1 MDLFKL
7 VGTIAIDTAN
17 AEKSLNDVHKQVAD
31 TEKAVSEGCDKVKQ
45 SSEKAGNS
53 ATKAGKTAEEAGKK
67 AKKAG
72 EDAGKGGRES
82 EKSGNKWAE
91 FGKKIEKAGTKVTGI
106 GKKIEKAGDAVGKV
120 GKKFAPLSAAAAGTL
135 TAVTKGASDFQN
147 GMAKMSTLFD
157 TSQVSVQ
164 KLSKEFLNL
173 SNETGKSAV
182 ELTEAGYQALSASVP
197 VEKLGGFIRT
207 SANMAKV
214 GFTDTATSVD
224 LLSTAVNAY
233 GLEADQADSIANKL
247 VNTQNLGKT
256 SVNELASSM
265 GIVIPTAAGMN
276 VNLDQLC
283 TMYTLMTKQGIAT
296 AESTTYMNSMLNEL
310 GDSGT
315 DVGKVL
321 KEKTGKSFQ
330 DLMKDGKTT
339 GDALKILKD
348 YSKETGTAFN
358 ELWSSQEAGKAAMAL
373 LNDSA
378 GDFNETMGSMAN
390 VADLV
395 GQGLEKMN
403 TPSAKMAKALNR
415 IKNSGIELGSVL
427 LTTVAPYVEQFTKKV
442 EELTEKFNKMPDSQK
457 KMVLVML
464 AVVASIS
471 PVLAIM
477 GKLIK
482 VFADGPI
489 AVGNLMKG
497 FGKLQTA
504 IAGINA
510 PVVTIVAVIA
520 VLVAAFTHLWNTN
533 ENFRNNM
540 IAIWDQIRDKIS
552 SFVDNVK
559 ERFAGLN
566 ISFADIVSALK
577 AIWDGFCEIL
587 APVFEGAFAALA
599 DTITTVCDV
608 LIGILDTFIGLFTGN
623 WEQCW
628 TGIQEVFGGI
638 WEGIKAVLT
647 DVLESLKGV
656 LDTFLGWFGTD
667 LDTAWADI
675 TATVE
680 SVWNGITDFFT
691 SVWEGIKN
699 VFETVVNGISD
710 FLTSAWESITS
721 SIQNVWDGIVN
732 TVSAVWET
740 IKNVVQVGIMFVG
753 EIISAAIQIITIPWM
768 FIWENCKEYITA
780 AWEFIKNAVSTALES
795 ISNTISDIWNAIVG
809 FISPILETLKNVFV
823 TIWQA
828 IETEVANS
836 INRMVSII
844 TTVWSAVS
852 GTISAILSVIASIFS
867 TVWNGITSVV
877 SSVLSTIQ
885 SVVSSVLSA
894 MRGVVSSV
902 LNAILSTVKSIMN
915 SIKSTMTSV
924 WNGIKSVVS
933 SAINGIKSVIS
944 SGLHVA
950 GSVVSSVLS
959 GIKSKFSSVWNGI
972 KSVVSSAINHIK
984 SAMNFSWSLPK
995 LKLPHP
1001 KIEGKFSLDP
1011 PSVPHF
1017 SIDWYAKAMD
1027 AGMIMNRPTVFGYD
1041 AVSNKLMAG
1050 GEAGSETVVG
1060 TQSLMN
1066 MIQDAVNNSGNRD
1079 DGAIQALLEAI
1090 YNWMRNGG
1098 LYKLMI
1104 DVLTNGVELEFD
1116 NREIARLVKKYA

>member
-1 MDLFKL
+1 M
-7 VGTIAIDTAN
+7 VECIGITV
-17 AEKSLNDVHKQVAD
+17 KS
-31 TEKAVSEGCDKVKQ
+31 
-45 SSEKAGNS
+45 
-53 ATKAGKTAEEAGKK
+53 
-67 AKKAG
+67 
-72 EDAGKGGRES
+72 R
-82 EKSGNKWAE
+82 KSDE
-91 FGKKIEKAGTKVTGI
+91 
-106 GKKIEKAGDAVGKV
+106 
-120 GKKFAPLSAAAAGTL
+120 
-135 TAVTKGASDFQN
+135 
-147 GMAKMSTLFD
+147 
-157 TSQVSVQ
+157 
-164 KLSKEFLNL
+164 EFLNL

-265 GIVIPTAAGMN
+265 GKVIPTAAGMN

-566 ISFADIVSALK
+566 ISFTDIVSALK

-647 DVLESLKGV
+647 DVLEALKGV
-656 LDTFLGWFGTD
+656 IDTFLGWFGTD
-667 LDTAWADI
+667 LDTVWSEI
-675 TATVE
+675 TSTVE
-680 SVWNGITDFFT
+680 SVWNGIVDFFA
-691 SVWEGIKN
+691 SVWNEI
-699 VFETVVNGISD
+699 
-710 FLTSAWESITS
+710 TSAAS
-721 SIQNVWDGIVN
+721 S
-732 TVSAVWET
+732 AWET
-740 IKNVVQVGIMFVG
+740 IKNVITVAIMLIG
-753 EIISAAIQIITIPWM
+753 EIISAAVQIISLPWR
-768 FIWENCKEYITA
+768 FIWENCKEYIIA
-780 AWEFIKNAVSTALES
+780 AWETIKNVISSAL
-795 ISNTISDIWNAIVG
+795 NTISSVISAGWNAI
-809 FISPILETLKNVFV
+809 
-823 TIWQA
+823 
-828 IETEVANS
+828 
-836 INRMVSII
+836 
-844 TTVWSAVS
+844 SAVVSPVIDTIINIVSS
-852 GTISAILSVIASIFS
+852 GWNLIS
-867 TVWNGITSVV
+867 SVV
-877 SSVLSTIQ
+877 SNVARGIL
-885 SVVSSVLSA
+885 
-894 MRGVVSSV
+894 GVVSSV
-902 LNAILSTVKSIMN
+902 WN
-915 SIKSTMTSV
+915 SIS
-924 WNGIKSVVS
+924 GVVS
-933 SAINGIKSVIS
+933 SVMGTISSVMSSGWNAAKGVVTSAISGIRSVIS
-944 SGLHVA
+944 SGLHA
-950 GSVVSSVLS
+950 ASSVVSSVLS
-959 GIKSKFSSVWNGI
+959 GIKSKFSSIWEGC

-1098 LYKLMI
+1098 LYTLLI
-1104 DVLTNGVELEFD
+1104 DALTNGVEVEFD

>member
-72 EDAGKGGRES
+72 EDAGKGGQES

-265 GIVIPTAAGMN
+265 GKVIPTAAGMN

-510 PVVTIVAVIA
+510 PVVAIVAVIA
-520 VLVAAFTHLWNTN
+520 VLVSAFTHLWNTN

-647 DVLESLKGV
+647 DVLEALKGV
-656 LDTFLGWFGTD
+656 IDTFLGWFGTD
-667 LDTAWADI
+667 LDTVWSEI
-675 TATVE
+675 TSTVE
-680 SVWNGITDFFT
+680 SVWNGIVDFFA
-691 SVWEGIKN
+691 SVWNEI
-699 VFETVVNGISD
+699 
-710 FLTSAWESITS
+710 TSAAS
-721 SIQNVWDGIVN
+721 S
-732 TVSAVWET
+732 AWET
-740 IKNVVQVGIMFVG
+740 IKNVITVAIMLIG
-753 EIISAAIQIITIPWM
+753 EIISAAVQIISLPWR
-768 FIWENCKEYITA
+768 FIWENCKEYIIA
-780 AWEFIKNAVSTALES
+780 AWETIKNVISSAL
-795 ISNTISDIWNAIVG
+795 NTISSVISAGWNAI
-809 FISPILETLKNVFV
+809 
-823 TIWQA
+823 
-828 IETEVANS
+828 
-836 INRMVSII
+836 
-844 TTVWSAVS
+844 SAVVSPVIDTIINIVSS
-852 GTISAILSVIASIFS
+852 GWNLIS
-867 TVWNGITSVV
+867 SVV
-877 SSVLSTIQ
+877 SNVTQGILG
-885 SVVSSVLSA
+885 VMSSVWNSIS
-894 MRGVVSSV
+894 GVVSSV
-902 LNAILSTVKSIMN
+902 MGTISSVMSSGWNAAK
-915 SIKSTMTSV
+915 
-924 WNGIKSVVS
+924 GVVT
-933 SAINGIKSVIS
+933 SAISGIRSVIS
-944 SGLHVA
+944 SGLHSA
-950 GSVVSSVLS
+950 SSVVSSVLS
-959 GIKSKFSSVWNGI
+959 GIKSRFSNIWNGC

-1050 GEAGSETVVG
+1050 GESGSETVVG

-1098 LYKLMI
+1098 LYTLLI
-1104 DVLTNGVELEFD
+1104 DALTNGVEVEFD

>member
-72 EDAGKGGRES
+72 EDAGKGGQES

-265 GIVIPTAAGMN
+265 GKVIPTAAGMN

-504 IAGINA
+504 IVGINA

-566 ISFADIVSALK
+566 ISFTDIVSALK

-647 DVLESLKGV
+647 DVLEALKGV
-656 LDTFLGWFGTD
+656 IDTFLGWFGTD
-667 LDTAWADI
+667 LDTVWSEI
-675 TATVE
+675 TSMVE
-680 SVWNGITDFFT
+680 SVWNGIVDFFA
-691 SVWEGIKN
+691 SVWNEI
-699 VFETVVNGISD
+699 
-710 FLTSAWESITS
+710 TSAAS
-721 SIQNVWDGIVN
+721 S
-732 TVSAVWET
+732 AWET
-740 IKNVVQVGIMFVG
+740 IKNVITVAIMLIG
-753 EIISAAIQIITIPWM
+753 EIISAAVQIISLPWR
-768 FIWENCKEYITA
+768 FIWENCKEYIIA
-780 AWEFIKNAVSTALES
+780 AWETIKNVISSAL
-795 ISNTISDIWNAIVG
+795 NTISSVISAGRNAI
-809 FISPILETLKNVFV
+809 
-823 TIWQA
+823 
-828 IETEVANS
+828 
-836 INRMVSII
+836 
-844 TTVWSAVS
+844 SAVVSPVIDTIINIVSS
-852 GTISAILSVIASIFS
+852 GWNLIS
-867 TVWNGITSVV
+867 SVV
-877 SSVLSTIQ
+877 SNVAQGIL
-885 SVVSSVLSA
+885 
-894 MRGVVSSV
+894 GVVSSV
-902 LNAILSTVKSIMN
+902 WN
-915 SIKSTMTSV
+915 SIS
-924 WNGIKSVVS
+924 GVVS
-933 SAINGIKSVIS
+933 SVMGTISSVMSSGWNAAKGVVTSAISGIRSVIS
-944 SGLHVA
+944 SGLHSA
-950 GSVVSSVLS
+950 SSVVSSVLS
-959 GIKSKFSSVWNGI
+959 GIKSRFSNIWNGC

-1098 LYKLMI
+1098 LYTLLI
-1104 DVLTNGVELEFD
+1104 DALTNGVEVEFD

>member
-17 AEKSLNDVHKQVAD
+17 AEKSLNDVHKQVSD

-72 EDAGKGGRES
+72 EDAGKGGQES

-197 VEKLGGFIRT
+197 VEKLGSFIRT

-233 GLEADQADSIANKL
+233 GLEADQADNIANKL

-265 GIVIPTAAGMN
+265 GKVIPTAAGMN

-348 YSKETGTAFN
+348 YSKETGKAFN
-358 ELWSSQEAGKAAMAL
+358 ELWGSQEAGKAAMAL

-403 TPSAKMAKALNR
+403 TPSAKMTKALNR

-427 LTTVAPYVEQFTKKV
+427 LTTVVPYVEQFTKKV

-471 PVLAIM
+471 PVLSIM

-510 PVVTIVAVIA
+510 PVVAIVAVIA

-559 ERFAGLN
+559 ERFSGLN
-566 ISFADIVSALK
+566 ISFEDIISTLK

-587 APVFEGAFAALA
+587 APVFEGAFAAVA

-647 DVLESLKGV
+647 DVLEALKGV
-656 LDTFLGWFGTD
+656 IDTFLGWFGTD
-667 LDTAWADI
+667 LDTVWSEI
-675 TATVE
+675 TSTVE
-680 SVWNGITDFFT
+680 SVWNGIVDFFA
-691 SVWEGIKN
+691 SVWNEI
-699 VFETVVNGISD
+699 
-710 FLTSAWESITS
+710 TSAAS
-721 SIQNVWDGIVN
+721 S
-732 TVSAVWET
+732 AWET
-740 IKNVVQVGIMFVG
+740 IKNVITVAIMLIG
-753 EIISAAIQIITIPWM
+753 EIISAAVQIISLPWR
-768 FIWENCKEYITA
+768 FIWENCKEYIIA
-780 AWEFIKNAVSTALES
+780 AWETIKNVISSAL
-795 ISNTISDIWNAIVG
+795 NTISSVISAGWNAI
-809 FISPILETLKNVFV
+809 
-823 TIWQA
+823 
-828 IETEVANS
+828 
-836 INRMVSII
+836 
-844 TTVWSAVS
+844 SAVVSPVIDTIINIVSS
-852 GTISAILSVIASIFS
+852 GWNLIS
-867 TVWNGITSVV
+867 SVV
-877 SSVLSTIQ
+877 SNVAQGIL
-885 SVVSSVLSA
+885 
-894 MRGVVSSV
+894 GVVSSV
-902 LNAILSTVKSIMN
+902 WN
-915 SIKSTMTSV
+915 SIS
-924 WNGIKSVVS
+924 GVVS
-933 SAINGIKSVIS
+933 SVMGTISSVMSSGWNAAKGVVTSAISDIRSVIS
-944 SGLHVA
+944 SGLHSA
-950 GSVVSSVLS
+950 SSVVSSVLS
-959 GIKSKFSSVWNGI
+959 GIKSRFSNIWNGC

-1098 LYKLMI
+1098 LYTLLI
-1104 DVLTNGVELEFD
+1104 DALTNGVEVEFD

>member
-72 EDAGKGGRES
+72 EDAGKGGQES

-106 GKKIEKAGDAVGKV
+106 GKKIEKAGDTVGKV

-265 GIVIPTAAGMN
+265 GKVIPTAAGMN

-559 ERFAGLN
+559 ERFSGLN
-566 ISFADIVSALK
+566 ISFEDIVSTLK

-647 DVLESLKGV
+647 DVLEALKGV
-656 LDTFLGWFGTD
+656 IDTFLGWFGTD
-667 LDTAWADI
+667 LDTVWSEI
-675 TATVE
+675 TSTVE
-680 SVWNGITDFFT
+680 SVWNSIVDFFA
-691 SVWEGIKN
+691 SVWNEI
-699 VFETVVNGISD
+699 
-710 FLTSAWESITS
+710 TSAAS
-721 SIQNVWDGIVN
+721 S
-732 TVSAVWET
+732 AWET
-740 IKNVVQVGIMFVG
+740 IKNVITVAIMLIG
-753 EIISAAIQIITIPWM
+753 EIISAAVQIISLPWR
-768 FIWENCKEYITA
+768 FIWENCKEYIIA
-780 AWEFIKNAVSTALES
+780 AWETIKNVISSAL
-795 ISNTISDIWNAIVG
+795 NTISSVISAGWNAI
-809 FISPILETLKNVFV
+809 
-823 TIWQA
+823 
-828 IETEVANS
+828 
-836 INRMVSII
+836 
-844 TTVWSAVS
+844 SAVVSPVIDTIINIVSS
-852 GTISAILSVIASIFS
+852 GWNLIS
-867 TVWNGITSVV
+867 SVV
-877 SSVLSTIQ
+877 SNVAQGIH
-885 SVVSSVLSA
+885 
-894 MRGVVSSV
+894 GVVSSV
-902 LNAILSTVKSIMN
+902 WN
-915 SIKSTMTSV
+915 SIS
-924 WNGIKSVVS
+924 GVVS
-933 SAINGIKSVIS
+933 SVMGTISSAMSRGWNAAKGVVTSAISGIRSVIS
-944 SGLHVA
+944 SGLHA
-950 GSVVSSVLS
+950 ASSVVSSVLS
-959 GIKSKFSSVWNGI
+959 GIKSKFSSIWEGC
-972 KSVVSSAINHIK
+972 KSVVSSVINHIK

-1027 AGMIMNRPTVFGYD
+1027 AGMIMNKPTVFGYD
-1041 AVSNKLMAG
+1041 AVSNSFMAG

-1079 DGAIQALLEAI
+1079 DGAVQTLLEAI

-1104 DVLTNGVELEFD
+1104 DVLTNGVELELD
-1116 NREIARLVKKYA
+1116 NREIARLVRKYA

>member
-72 EDAGKGGRES
+72 EDAGKGGQES

-197 VEKLGGFIRT
+197 VEKLGSFIRT

-233 GLEADQADSIANKL
+233 GLEADQVDNIANKL

-265 GIVIPTAAGMN
+265 GKVIPTAAGMN

-348 YSKETGTAFN
+348 YSKETGKAFN
-358 ELWSSQEAGKAAMAL
+358 ELWGSQEAGKAAMAL

-471 PVLAIM
+471 PVLTIM
-477 GKLIK
+477 GKLIN
-482 VFADGPI
+482 VFAYGPI
-489 AVGNLMKG
+489 AVGNLIKW

-510 PVVTIVAVIA
+510 PVVAIVAVIA

-559 ERFAGLN
+559 ERFSGLN
-566 ISFADIVSALK
+566 ISFEDIVSTLK

-647 DVLESLKGV
+647 DVLEALKGV
-656 LDTFLGWFGTD
+656 IDTFLGWFGTD
-667 LDTAWADI
+667 LDTVWSEI
-675 TATVE
+675 TSTVE
-680 SVWNGITDFFT
+680 SVWNGIVDFFA
-691 SVWEGIKN
+691 SVWNEI
-699 VFETVVNGISD
+699 
-710 FLTSAWESITS
+710 TSAAS
-721 SIQNVWDGIVN
+721 S
-732 TVSAVWET
+732 AWET
-740 IKNVVQVGIMFVG
+740 IKNVITVAIMLIG
-753 EIISAAIQIITIPWM
+753 EIISAAVQIISLPWR
-768 FIWENCKEYITA
+768 FIWENCKEYIIA
-780 AWEFIKNAVSTALES
+780 AWETIKNVISSAL
-795 ISNTISDIWNAIVG
+795 NTISSVISAGWNAI
-809 FISPILETLKNVFV
+809 
-823 TIWQA
+823 
-828 IETEVANS
+828 
-836 INRMVSII
+836 
-844 TTVWSAVS
+844 SAVVSPVIDTIINIVSS
-852 GTISAILSVIASIFS
+852 GWNLIS
-867 TVWNGITSVV
+867 SVV
-877 SSVLSTIQ
+877 SNVARGIL
-885 SVVSSVLSA
+885 
-894 MRGVVSSV
+894 GVVSSV
-902 LNAILSTVKSIMN
+902 WN
-915 SIKSTMTSV
+915 SIS
-924 WNGIKSVVS
+924 GVVS
-933 SAINGIKSVIS
+933 SVMRTISSVMSSGWNAAKGVVTSAISGIRSVIS
-944 SGLHVA
+944 SGLHA
-950 GSVVSSVLS
+950 ASSVVSSVLS
-959 GIKSKFSSVWNGI
+959 GIKSKFSSIWEGC
-972 KSVVSSAINHIK
+972 KSVVSSVINHIK

-1027 AGMIMNRPTVFGYD
+1027 AGMIMNKPTVFGYD
-1041 AVSNKLMAG
+1041 AVSNSFMAG

-1079 DGAIQALLEAI
+1079 DGAVQTLLEAI

-1104 DVLTNGVELEFD
+1104 DVLTNGVELELD
-1116 NREIARLVKKYA
+1116 NREIARLVRKYA

>member
-72 EDAGKGGRES
+72 EDAGKGGQES

-265 GIVIPTAAGMN
+265 GKVIPTAAGMN

-510 PVVTIVAVIA
+510 PVLAIVAVIA
-520 VLVAAFTHLWNTN
+520 VLVSAFTHLWNTN

-647 DVLESLKGV
+647 DVLEALKGV
-656 LDTFLGWFGTD
+656 IDTFLGWFGTD
-667 LDTAWADI
+667 LDTVWLEI
-675 TATVE
+675 TSTVE
-680 SVWNGITDFFT
+680 SVWNGIVDFFA
-691 SVWEGIKN
+691 SVWNEI
-699 VFETVVNGISD
+699 
-710 FLTSAWESITS
+710 TSAAS
-721 SIQNVWDGIVN
+721 S
-732 TVSAVWET
+732 AWET
-740 IKNVVQVGIMFVG
+740 IKNVITVAIMLIG
-753 EIISAAIQIITIPWM
+753 EIISAAVQIISLPWR
-768 FIWENCKEYITA
+768 FIWENCKEYIIA
-780 AWEFIKNAVSTALES
+780 AWETIKNVISSAL
-795 ISNTISDIWNAIVG
+795 NTISSVISAGWNAI
-809 FISPILETLKNVFV
+809 
-823 TIWQA
+823 
-828 IETEVANS
+828 
-836 INRMVSII
+836 
-844 TTVWSAVS
+844 SAVVSPVIDTIINIVSS
-852 GTISAILSVIASIFS
+852 GWNLIS
-867 TVWNGITSVV
+867 SVV
-877 SSVLSTIQ
+877 SNVAQGILG
-885 SVVSSVLSA
+885 VVSFVWNSIS
-894 MRGVVSSV
+894 GVVSSV
-902 LNAILSTVKSIMN
+902 MGTISSVMSSGWNAAK
-915 SIKSTMTSV
+915 
-924 WNGIKSVVS
+924 GVVT
-933 SAINGIKSVIS
+933 SAISGIRSVIS
-944 SGLHVA
+944 SGLHSA
-950 GSVVSSVLS
+950 SSVVSSVLS
-959 GIKSKFSSVWNGI
+959 GIKSRFSNIWNGC

-1066 MIQDAVNNSGNRD
+1066 MIQDTVNNSGNGD

-1098 LYKLMI
+1098 LYTLLI
-1104 DVLTNGVELEFD
+1104 DALTNGVEVEFD

>member
-72 EDAGKGGRES
+72 EDAGKGGQES

-265 GIVIPTAAGMN
+265 GKVIPTAAGMN

-510 PVVTIVAVIA
+510 PVLAIVAVIA
-520 VLVAAFTHLWNTN
+520 VLVSAFTHLWNTN

-647 DVLESLKGV
+647 DVLEALKGV
-656 LDTFLGWFGTD
+656 IDTFLGWFGTD
-667 LDTAWADI
+667 LDTVWLEI
-675 TATVE
+675 TSTVE
-680 SVWNGITDFFT
+680 SVWNGIVDFFA
-691 SVWEGIKN
+691 SVWNEI
-699 VFETVVNGISD
+699 
-710 FLTSAWESITS
+710 TSAAS
-721 SIQNVWDGIVN
+721 S
-732 TVSAVWET
+732 AWET
-740 IKNVVQVGIMFVG
+740 IKNVITVAIMLIG
-753 EIISAAIQIITIPWM
+753 EIISAAVQIISLPWR
-768 FIWENCKEYITA
+768 FIWENCKEYIIA
-780 AWEFIKNAVSTALES
+780 AWETIKNVISSAL
-795 ISNTISDIWNAIVG
+795 NTISSVISAGWNAI
-809 FISPILETLKNVFV
+809 
-823 TIWQA
+823 
-828 IETEVANS
+828 
-836 INRMVSII
+836 
-844 TTVWSAVS
+844 SAVVSPVIDTIINIVSS
-852 GTISAILSVIASIFS
+852 GWNLIS
-867 TVWNGITSVV
+867 SVV
-877 SSVLSTIQ
+877 SNVAQGIL
-885 SVVSSVLSA
+885 
-894 MRGVVSSV
+894 GVVSSV
-902 LNAILSTVKSIMN
+902 WN
-915 SIKSTMTSV
+915 SIS
-924 WNGIKSVVS
+924 GVVS
-933 SAINGIKSVIS
+933 SVMGTISSVMSSGWNAAKGVVTSAISGIRSVIS
-944 SGLHVA
+944 SGLHSA
-950 GSVVSSVLS
+950 SSVVSSVLS
-959 GIKSKFSSVWNGI
+959 GIKSRFSNIWNGC

-1098 LYKLMI
+1098 LYTLLI
-1104 DVLTNGVELEFD
+1104 DALTNGVEVEFD

>member
-17 AEKSLNDVHKQVAD
+17 AEKSLNDVHKQVSD
-31 TEKAVSEGCDKVKQ
+31 TEKAVSEGCDKVEQ

-53 ATKAGKTAEEAGKK
+53 AEKAGKKAEEAGKK
-67 AKKAG
+67 AKKSG
-72 EDAGKGGRES
+72 EDAGKGGEES
-82 EKSGNKWAE
+82 EKSGNKWVE
-91 FGKKIEKAGTKVTGI
+91 FGKKVEKAGTKVTGI
-106 GKKIEKAGDAVGKV
+106 GKKIEKAGDTVGKV
-120 GKKFAPLSAAAAGTL
+120 SKKFAPLSAAAAGTL

-197 VEKLGGFIRT
+197 VEKLGSFIRT

-233 GLEADQADSIANKL
+233 GLEADQADNIANKL

-265 GIVIPTAAGMN
+265 GKVIPTAAGMN

-510 PVVTIVAVIA
+510 PVVAIVAVIA
-520 VLVAAFTHLWNTN
+520 VLVSAFTHLWNTN

-667 LDTAWADI
+667 LDTVWSEI
-675 TATVE
+675 TSTVE
-680 SVWNGITDFFT
+680 SVWNGIVDFFA
-691 SVWEGIKN
+691 SVWNEI
-699 VFETVVNGISD
+699 
-710 FLTSAWESITS
+710 TSAAS
-721 SIQNVWDGIVN
+721 S
-732 TVSAVWET
+732 AWET
-740 IKNVVQVGIMFVG
+740 IKNVITVAIMLIG
-753 EIISAAIQIITIPWM
+753 EIISAAVQIISLPWR
-768 FIWENCKEYITA
+768 FIWENCKEYIIA
-780 AWEFIKNAVSTALES
+780 AWETIKNVISSAL
-795 ISNTISDIWNAIVG
+795 NTISSVISAGWNAI
-809 FISPILETLKNVFV
+809 
-823 TIWQA
+823 
-828 IETEVANS
+828 
-836 INRMVSII
+836 
-844 TTVWSAVS
+844 SAVVSPVIDTIINIVSS
-852 GTISAILSVIASIFS
+852 GWNLIS
-867 TVWNGITSVV
+867 SVV
-877 SSVLSTIQ
+877 SNVARGIL
-885 SVVSSVLSA
+885 
-894 MRGVVSSV
+894 GVVSSV
-902 LNAILSTVKSIMN
+902 WN
-915 SIKSTMTSV
+915 SIS
-924 WNGIKSVVS
+924 GVVS
-933 SAINGIKSVIS
+933 SVMGTISSVMSSGWNAAKGVVTSAISGIRSVIS
-944 SGLHVA
+944 SGLHA
-950 GSVVSSVLS
+950 ASSVVSSVLS
-959 GIKSKFSSVWNGI
+959 GIKSRFSNIWEGC

-1098 LYKLMI
+1098 LYTLLI
-1104 DVLTNGVELEFD
+1104 DALTNGVEVEFD

>member
-72 EDAGKGGRES
+72 EDAGKGGQES

-197 VEKLGGFIRT
+197 VEKLGSFIRT

-233 GLEADQADSIANKL
+233 GLEADQADNIANKL

-265 GIVIPTAAGMN
+265 GKVIPTAAGMN

-348 YSKETGTAFN
+348 YSKETGKAFN
-358 ELWSSQEAGKAAMAL
+358 ELWGSQEAGKAAMAL

-510 PVVTIVAVIA
+510 PVVAIVAVIA

-559 ERFAGLN
+559 ERFSGLN
-566 ISFADIVSALK
+566 ISFEDIVSTLK

-647 DVLESLKGV
+647 DVLEALKGV
-656 LDTFLGWFGTD
+656 IDTFLGWFGTD
-667 LDTAWADI
+667 LDTVWSEI
-675 TATVE
+675 TSTVE
-680 SVWNGITDFFT
+680 SVWNGIVDFFA
-691 SVWEGIKN
+691 SVWNEI
-699 VFETVVNGISD
+699 
-710 FLTSAWESITS
+710 TSAAS
-721 SIQNVWDGIVN
+721 S
-732 TVSAVWET
+732 AWET
-740 IKNVVQVGIMFVG
+740 IKNVITVAIMLIG
-753 EIISAAIQIITIPWM
+753 EIISAAVQIISLPWR
-768 FIWENCKEYITA
+768 FIWENCKEYIIA
-780 AWEFIKNAVSTALES
+780 AWETIKNVISSAL
-795 ISNTISDIWNAIVG
+795 NTISSVISAGWNAI
-809 FISPILETLKNVFV
+809 
-823 TIWQA
+823 
-828 IETEVANS
+828 
-836 INRMVSII
+836 
-844 TTVWSAVS
+844 SAVVSPVIDTIINIVSS
-852 GTISAILSVIASIFS
+852 GWNLIS
-867 TVWNGITSVV
+867 SVV
-877 SSVLSTIQ
+877 SNVAQGIL
-885 SVVSSVLSA
+885 
-894 MRGVVSSV
+894 GVVSSV
-902 LNAILSTVKSIMN
+902 WN
-915 SIKSTMTSV
+915 SIS
-924 WNGIKSVVS
+924 GVVS
-933 SAINGIKSVIS
+933 SVMGTISSVMSSGWNAAKGVVTSAISGIRSVIS
-944 SGLHVA
+944 SGLHSA
-950 GSVVSSVLS
+950 SSVVSSVLS
-959 GIKSKFSSVWNGI
+959 GIKSKFSSIWEGC

-1098 LYKLMI
+1098 LYTLLI
-1104 DVLTNGVELEFD
+1104 DALTNGVEVEFD

>member
-1 MDLFKL
+1 M
-7 VGTIAIDTAN
+7 
-17 AEKSLNDVHKQVAD
+17 
-31 TEKAVSEGCDKVKQ
+31 
-45 SSEKAGNS
+45 
-53 ATKAGKTAEEAGKK
+53 
-67 AKKAG
+67 
-72 EDAGKGGRES
+72 
-82 EKSGNKWAE
+82 
-91 FGKKIEKAGTKVTGI
+91 
-106 GKKIEKAGDAVGKV
+106 
-120 GKKFAPLSAAAAGTL
+120 

-265 GIVIPTAAGMN
+265 GKVIPTAAGMN

-510 PVVTIVAVIA
+510 PVVAIVAVIA

-559 ERFAGLN
+559 ERFSGLN
-566 ISFADIVSALK
+566 ISFEDIVSTLK

-647 DVLESLKGV
+647 DVLEALKGV
-656 LDTFLGWFGTD
+656 IDTFLGWFGTD
-667 LDTAWADI
+667 LDTVWSEI
-675 TATVE
+675 TSTVE
-680 SVWNGITDFFT
+680 SVWNGIVDFFA
-691 SVWEGIKN
+691 SVW
-699 VFETVVNGISD
+699 NGI
-710 FLTSAWESITS
+710 TSAAS
-721 SIQNVWDGIVN
+721 S
-732 TVSAVWET
+732 AWET
-740 IKNVVQVGIMFVG
+740 IKNVITVAIMLIG
-753 EIISAAIQIITIPWM
+753 EIISAAVQIISLPWR
-768 FIWENCKEYITA
+768 FIWENCKEYIIA
-780 AWEFIKNAVSTALES
+780 AWETIKNVISSALNA
-795 ISNTISDIWNAIVG
+795 ISSVISAGWNAI
-809 FISPILETLKNVFV
+809 
-823 TIWQA
+823 
-828 IETEVANS
+828 
-836 INRMVSII
+836 
-844 TTVWSAVS
+844 SAVVSPVIDTIINIVSS
-852 GTISAILSVIASIFS
+852 GWNLIS
-867 TVWNGITSVV
+867 SVV
-877 SSVLSTIQ
+877 SNVAQGIL
-885 SVVSSVLSA
+885 
-894 MRGVVSSV
+894 GVVSSV
-902 LNAILSTVKSIMN
+902 WN
-915 SIKSTMTSV
+915 SIS
-924 WNGIKSVVS
+924 GVVS
-933 SAINGIKSVIS
+933 SVMGTISSVMSSGWNAAKGVVTSAISGIRSVIS
-944 SGLHVA
+944 SGLHA
-950 GSVVSSVLS
+950 ASSVVSSVLS
-959 GIKSKFSSVWNGI
+959 GIKSKFSSIWEGC

-1066 MIQDAVNNSGNRD
+1066 MIRDAVNNSGNRD

-1098 LYKLMI
+1098 LYTLLI
-1104 DVLTNGVELEFD
+1104 DALTNGVEVEFD

>member
-72 EDAGKGGRES
+72 EDAGKGGQES

-265 GIVIPTAAGMN
+265 GKVIPTAAGMN

-373 LNDSA
+373 LNDLA

-510 PVVTIVAVIA
+510 PVVAIVAVIA

-667 LDTAWADI
+667 FNTAWADI

-680 SVWNGITDFFT
+680 S
-691 SVWEGIKN
+691 
-699 VFETVVNGISD
+699 
-710 FLTSAWESITS
+710 
-721 SIQNVWDGIVN
+721 
-732 TVSAVWET
+732 
-740 IKNVVQVGIMFVG
+740 
-753 EIISAAIQIITIPWM
+753 
-768 FIWENCKEYITA
+768 
-780 AWEFIKNAVSTALES
+780 
-795 ISNTISDIWNAIVG
+795 
-809 FISPILETLKNVFV
+809 
-823 TIWQA
+823 
-828 IETEVANS
+828 
-836 INRMVSII
+836 
-844 TTVWSAVS
+844 
-852 GTISAILSVIASIFS
+852 
-867 TVWNGITSVV
+867 VWNGITSVV

>member
-72 EDAGKGGRES
+72 EDAGKGGQES

-182 ELTEAGYQALSASVP
+182 ELTKAGYQALSASVP

-233 GLEADQADSIANKL
+233 GLEADQSDSIANKL

-265 GIVIPTAAGMN
+265 GKVIPTAAGMN

-510 PVVTIVAVIA
+510 PVVAIVAVIT

-559 ERFAGLN
+559 ERFSGLN
-566 ISFADIVSALK
+566 ISFEDIVSTLK

-647 DVLESLKGV
+647 DVLEALKGV
-656 LDTFLGWFGTD
+656 IDTFLGWFGTD
-667 LDTAWADI
+667 LDTVWSEI
-675 TATVE
+675 TSTVE
-680 SVWNGITDFFT
+680 SVWNGIVDFFA
-691 SVWEGIKN
+691 SVWNEI
-699 VFETVVNGISD
+699 
-710 FLTSAWESITS
+710 TSAAS
-721 SIQNVWDGIVN
+721 S
-732 TVSAVWET
+732 AWET
-740 IKNVVQVGIMFVG
+740 IKNVITVAIMLIG
-753 EIISAAIQIITIPWM
+753 EIISAAVQIISLPWR
-768 FIWENCKEYITA
+768 FIWENCKEYIIA
-780 AWEFIKNAVSTALES
+780 AWETIKNVISSAL
-795 ISNTISDIWNAIVG
+795 NTISSVISAGWNAI
-809 FISPILETLKNVFV
+809 
-823 TIWQA
+823 
-828 IETEVANS
+828 
-836 INRMVSII
+836 
-844 TTVWSAVS
+844 SAVVSPVIDMIINIVSS
-852 GTISAILSVIASIFS
+852 GWNLIS
-867 TVWNGITSVV
+867 SVV
-877 SSVLSTIQ
+877 SNVARGIL
-885 SVVSSVLSA
+885 
-894 MRGVVSSV
+894 GVVSSV
-902 LNAILSTVKSIMN
+902 WN
-915 SIKSTMTSV
+915 SIS
-924 WNGIKSVVS
+924 GVVS
-933 SAINGIKSVIS
+933 SVMGTISSVMSSGWNAAKGVVTSAISGIRSVIS
-944 SGLHVA
+944 SGLHSA
-950 GSVVSSVLS
+950 SSVVSSVLS
-959 GIKSKFSSVWNGI
+959 GIKSRFSNIWNGC

-1098 LYKLMI
+1098 LYTLLI
-1104 DVLTNGVELEFD
+1104 DALTNGVEVEFD

>member
-17 AEKSLNDVHKQVAD
+17 AEKSLNDVHKQVSD
-31 TEKAVSEGCDKVKQ
+31 TEKAVSEGCDKVEQ

-53 ATKAGKTAEEAGKK
+53 AEKAGKKAEEAGKK
-67 AKKAG
+67 AKKSG
-72 EDAGKGGRES
+72 EDAGKGGEES
-82 EKSGNKWAE
+82 EKSGNKWVE
-91 FGKKIEKAGTKVTGI
+91 FGKKVEKAGTKVTGI
-106 GKKIEKAGDAVGKV
+106 GKKIEKTGDTVGKV
-120 GKKFAPLSAAAAGTL
+120 SKKFAPLSAAAAGTL

-197 VEKLGGFIRT
+197 VEKLGSFIRT

-233 GLEADQADSIANKL
+233 GLEADQADNIANKL

-265 GIVIPTAAGMN
+265 GKVIPTAAGMN

-510 PVVTIVAVIA
+510 PVVAIVAVIA

-559 ERFAGLN
+559 ERFSGLN
-566 ISFADIVSALK
+566 ISFEDIVSTLK

-647 DVLESLKGV
+647 DVLEALKGV
-656 LDTFLGWFGTD
+656 IDTFLGWFGTD
-667 LDTAWADI
+667 LDTVWSEI
-675 TATVE
+675 TSTVE
-680 SVWNGITDFFT
+680 SVWNGIVDFFA
-691 SVWEGIKN
+691 SVW
-699 VFETVVNGISD
+699 NGI
-710 FLTSAWESITS
+710 TSAAS
-721 SIQNVWDGIVN
+721 S
-732 TVSAVWET
+732 AWET
-740 IKNVVQVGIMFVG
+740 IKNVITVAIMLIG
-753 EIISAAIQIITIPWM
+753 EIISAAVQIISLPWR
-768 FIWENCKEYITA
+768 FIWENCKEYIIA
-780 AWEFIKNAVSTALES
+780 AWETIKNVISSALNA
-795 ISNTISDIWNAIVG
+795 ISSVISAGWNAI
-809 FISPILETLKNVFV
+809 
-823 TIWQA
+823 
-828 IETEVANS
+828 
-836 INRMVSII
+836 
-844 TTVWSAVS
+844 SAVVSPVIDTIINIVSS
-852 GTISAILSVIASIFS
+852 GWNLIS
-867 TVWNGITSVV
+867 SVV
-877 SSVLSTIQ
+877 SNVAQGIL
-885 SVVSSVLSA
+885 
-894 MRGVVSSV
+894 GVVSSV
-902 LNAILSTVKSIMN
+902 WN
-915 SIKSTMTSV
+915 SIS
-924 WNGIKSVVS
+924 GVVS
-933 SAINGIKSVIS
+933 SVMGTISSVMSSGWNAAKGVVTSAISGIRSVIS
-944 SGLHVA
+944 SGLHSA
-950 GSVVSSVLS
+950 SSVVSSVLS
-959 GIKSKFSSVWNGI
+959 GIKSRFSNIWNGC

-1098 LYKLMI
+1098 LYTLLI
-1104 DVLTNGVELEFD
+1104 DALTNGVEVEFD

>member
-72 EDAGKGGRES
+72 EDAGKGGQES

-265 GIVIPTAAGMN
+265 GKVIPTAAGMN

-330 DLMKDGKTT
+330 ELMKDGKTT

-471 PVLAIM
+471 PVLTIM
-477 GKLIK
+477 GKLIM
-482 VFADGPI
+482 VFAYGPI
-489 AVGNLMKG
+489 AVGNLIKW

-510 PVVTIVAVIA
+510 PVVAIVAVIA
-520 VLVAAFTHLWNTN
+520 VLIAAFTHLWNTN

-559 ERFAGLN
+559 ERFSGLN
-566 ISFADIVSALK
+566 ISFEDIVNTLK

-587 APVFEGAFAALA
+587 APVFEGAFAVLA

-647 DVLESLKGV
+647 DVLGTLKGV
-656 LDTFLGWFGTD
+656 IDTFLGWFGTD
-667 LDTAWADI
+667 LDT
-675 TATVE
+675 
-680 SVWNGITDFFT
+680 
-691 SVWEGIKN
+691 
-699 VFETVVNGISD
+699 
-710 FLTSAWESITS
+710 
-721 SIQNVWDGIVN
+721 
-732 TVSAVWET
+732 
-740 IKNVVQVGIMFVG
+740 
-753 EIISAAIQIITIPWM
+753 
-768 FIWENCKEYITA
+768 
-780 AWEFIKNAVSTALES
+780 
-795 ISNTISDIWNAIVG
+795 
-809 FISPILETLKNVFV
+809 
-823 TIWQA
+823 
-828 IETEVANS
+828 
-836 INRMVSII
+836 
-844 TTVWSAVS
+844 VWSE
-852 GTISAILSVIASIFS
+852 
-867 TVWNGITSVV
+867 ITSVV
-877 SSVLSTIQ
+877 SGVLSTIQ

-894 MRGVVSSV
+894 IRGVVSSV

-915 SIKSTMTSV
+915 SIKSTMMSV

-933 SAINGIKSVIS
+933 SSINGIKSVIS
-944 SGLHVA
+944 SGLHA
-950 GSVVSSVLS
+950 ASSVVSSVLS
-959 GIKSKFSSVWNGI
+959 GIKSKFSSIWNGI

-1001 KIEGKFSLDP
+1001 KIKGKFSLDP

>member
-72 EDAGKGGRES
+72 EDAGKGGQES

-197 VEKLGGFIRT
+197 VEKLGSFIRT

-233 GLEADQADSIANKL
+233 GLEADQADNIANKL

-265 GIVIPTAAGMN
+265 GKVIPTAAGMN

-348 YSKETGTAFN
+348 YSKETGKAFN
-358 ELWSSQEAGKAAMAL
+358 ELWGSQEAGKAAMAL

-442 EELTEKFNKMPDSQK
+442 EGLTEKFNKMPDSQK

-464 AVVASIS
+464 AVVTSIS

-504 IAGINA
+504 IADINA
-510 PVVTIVAVIA
+510 PVVAIVAVIA

-559 ERFAGLN
+559 ERFSGLN
-566 ISFADIVSALK
+566 ISFEDIVSTLK

-587 APVFEGAFAALA
+587 APVFEGAFAAVA

-647 DVLESLKGV
+647 DVLEALKGV
-656 LDTFLGWFGTD
+656 IDTFLGWFGTD
-667 LDTAWADI
+667 LDTVWSEI
-675 TATVE
+675 TSTVE
-680 SVWNGITDFFT
+680 SVWNGIVDFFA
-691 SVWEGIKN
+691 SVWNEI
-699 VFETVVNGISD
+699 
-710 FLTSAWESITS
+710 TSAAS
-721 SIQNVWDGIVN
+721 S
-732 TVSAVWET
+732 AWET
-740 IKNVVQVGIMFVG
+740 IKNVITVAIMLIG
-753 EIISAAIQIITIPWM
+753 EIISAAVQIISLPWR
-768 FIWENCKEYITA
+768 FIWENCKEYIIA
-780 AWEFIKNAVSTALES
+780 AWETIKNAISSAL
-795 ISNTISDIWNAIVG
+795 NTISSVISAGWNAI
-809 FISPILETLKNVFV
+809 
-823 TIWQA
+823 
-828 IETEVANS
+828 
-836 INRMVSII
+836 
-844 TTVWSAVS
+844 SAVVSPVIDTIINIVSS
-852 GTISAILSVIASIFS
+852 GWNLIS
-867 TVWNGITSVV
+867 SVV
-877 SSVLSTIQ
+877 SNVAQGIL
-885 SVVSSVLSA
+885 
-894 MRGVVSSV
+894 GVVSSV
-902 LNAILSTVKSIMN
+902 WN
-915 SIKSTMTSV
+915 SIS
-924 WNGIKSVVS
+924 GVVS
-933 SAINGIKSVIS
+933 SVMGTISSVMSSGWNAAKGVVTSAISGIRSVIS
-944 SGLHVA
+944 SGLHSA
-950 GSVVSSVLS
+950 SSVVSSVLS
-959 GIKSKFSSVWNGI
+959 GIKSRFSNIWNGC

-1098 LYKLMI
+1098 LYTLLI
-1104 DVLTNGVELEFD
+1104 DALTNGVEVEFD

>member
-72 EDAGKGGRES
+72 EDAGKGGEES
-82 EKSGNKWAE
+82 EKSGNKWVE
-91 FGKKIEKAGTKVTGI
+91 FGKKVEKAGTKVTGI
-106 GKKIEKAGDAVGKV
+106 GKKIEKAGDTVGKV
-120 GKKFAPLSAAAAGTL
+120 SKKFAPLSAAAAGTL

-265 GIVIPTAAGMN
+265 GKVIPTAAGMN

-348 YSKETGTAFN
+348 YSKETGKAFN
-358 ELWSSQEAGKAAMAL
+358 ELWGSQEAGKAAMAL

-510 PVVTIVAVIA
+510 PVVAIVAVIA
-520 VLVAAFTHLWNTN
+520 VLVSAFTHLWNTN

-667 LDTAWADI
+667 LDTVWSEI
-675 TATVE
+675 TSTVE
-680 SVWNGITDFFT
+680 SVWNGIVDFFA
-691 SVWEGIKN
+691 SVWNEI
-699 VFETVVNGISD
+699 
-710 FLTSAWESITS
+710 TSAAS
-721 SIQNVWDGIVN
+721 S
-732 TVSAVWET
+732 AWET
-740 IKNVVQVGIMFVG
+740 IKNVITVAIMLIG
-753 EIISAAIQIITIPWM
+753 EIISAAVQIISLPWR
-768 FIWENCKEYITA
+768 FIWENCKEYIIA
-780 AWEFIKNAVSTALES
+780 AWETIKNVISSAL
-795 ISNTISDIWNAIVG
+795 NTISSVISAGWNAI
-809 FISPILETLKNVFV
+809 
-823 TIWQA
+823 
-828 IETEVANS
+828 
-836 INRMVSII
+836 
-844 TTVWSAVS
+844 SAVVSPVIDTIINIVSS
-852 GTISAILSVIASIFS
+852 GWNLIS
-867 TVWNGITSVV
+867 SVV
-877 SSVLSTIQ
+877 SNVAQGIL
-885 SVVSSVLSA
+885 
-894 MRGVVSSV
+894 GVVSSV
-902 LNAILSTVKSIMN
+902 WN
-915 SIKSTMTSV
+915 SIS
-924 WNGIKSVVS
+924 GVVS
-933 SAINGIKSVIS
+933 SVMGTISSVMSSGWNAAKGVVTSAISGIRSVIS
-944 SGLHVA
+944 SGLHSA
-950 GSVVSSVLS
+950 SSVVSSVLS
-959 GIKSKFSSVWNGI
+959 GIKSRFSNIWNGC

-1098 LYKLMI
+1098 LYTLLI
-1104 DVLTNGVELEFD
+1104 DALTNGVEVEFD

>member
-265 GIVIPTAAGMN
+265 GKVIPTAAGMN

-510 PVVTIVAVIA
+510 PVVAIVAVIA
-520 VLVAAFTHLWNTN
+520 VLVSAFTHLWNTN

-566 ISFADIVSALK
+566 ISFTDIVSSLK

-667 LDTAWADI
+667 FNTAWADI

-680 SVWNGITDFFT
+680 S
-691 SVWEGIKN
+691 
-699 VFETVVNGISD
+699 
-710 FLTSAWESITS
+710 
-721 SIQNVWDGIVN
+721 
-732 TVSAVWET
+732 
-740 IKNVVQVGIMFVG
+740 
-753 EIISAAIQIITIPWM
+753 
-768 FIWENCKEYITA
+768 
-780 AWEFIKNAVSTALES
+780 
-795 ISNTISDIWNAIVG
+795 
-809 FISPILETLKNVFV
+809 
-823 TIWQA
+823 
-828 IETEVANS
+828 
-836 INRMVSII
+836 
-844 TTVWSAVS
+844 
-852 GTISAILSVIASIFS
+852 
-867 TVWNGITSVV
+867 VWNGITSVV

-915 SIKSTMTSV
+915 SIKSTMTSVWNGIKSVVSSAINGIKSVISSGLHVAGSVVSSVLSGIKSKFSSV

>member
-72 EDAGKGGRES
+72 EDAGKGGQES

-164 KLSKEFLNL
+164 KLYKEFLNL

-197 VEKLGGFIRT
+197 VEKLGSFIRT

-233 GLEADQADSIANKL
+233 GLEADQADNIANKL

-265 GIVIPTAAGMN
+265 GKVIPTAAGMN

-348 YSKETGTAFN
+348 YSKETGKAFN
-358 ELWSSQEAGKAAMAL
+358 ELWGSQEAGKAAMAL

-510 PVVTIVAVIA
+510 PVVAIVAVIA

-559 ERFAGLN
+559 ERFSGLN
-566 ISFADIVSALK
+566 ISFEDIVSTLK

-647 DVLESLKGV
+647 DVLEALKGV
-656 LDTFLGWFGTD
+656 IDTFLGWFGTD
-667 LDTAWADI
+667 LDTVWSEI
-675 TATVE
+675 TSTVE
-680 SVWNGITDFFT
+680 SVWNGIVDFFA
-691 SVWEGIKN
+691 SVWNEI
-699 VFETVVNGISD
+699 
-710 FLTSAWESITS
+710 TSAAS
-721 SIQNVWDGIVN
+721 S
-732 TVSAVWET
+732 AWET
-740 IKNVVQVGIMFVG
+740 IKNVITVAIMLIG
-753 EIISAAIQIITIPWM
+753 EIISAAVQIISLPWR
-768 FIWENCKEYITA
+768 FIWENCKEYIIA
-780 AWEFIKNAVSTALES
+780 AWETIKNVISSAL
-795 ISNTISDIWNAIVG
+795 NTISSVISAGWNAI
-809 FISPILETLKNVFV
+809 
-823 TIWQA
+823 
-828 IETEVANS
+828 
-836 INRMVSII
+836 
-844 TTVWSAVS
+844 SAVVSPVIDTIINIVSS
-852 GTISAILSVIASIFS
+852 GWNLIS
-867 TVWNGITSVV
+867 SVV
-877 SSVLSTIQ
+877 SNVAQGIL
-885 SVVSSVLSA
+885 
-894 MRGVVSSV
+894 GVVSSV
-902 LNAILSTVKSIMN
+902 WN
-915 SIKSTMTSV
+915 SIS
-924 WNGIKSVVS
+924 GVVS
-933 SAINGIKSVIS
+933 SVMGTISSVMSSGWNAAKGVVTSAISGIRSVIS
-944 SGLHVA
+944 SGLHSA
-950 GSVVSSVLS
+950 SSVVSSVLS
-959 GIKSKFSSVWNGI
+959 GIKSKFSSIWEGC

-1098 LYKLMI
+1098 LYTLLI
-1104 DVLTNGVELEFD
+1104 DALTNGVEVEFD

>member
-72 EDAGKGGRES
+72 EDAGKGGQES

-265 GIVIPTAAGMN
+265 GKVIPTAAGMN

-348 YSKETGTAFN
+348 YSKETGKAFN
-358 ELWSSQEAGKAAMAL
+358 ELWGSQEAGKAAMAL

-427 LTTVAPYVEQFTKKV
+427 LTTVAPYIEQFTKKV

-482 VFADGPI
+482 VFAYGPI

-510 PVVTIVAVIA
+510 PVVAIVAVIA

-559 ERFAGLN
+559 ERFSGLN
-566 ISFADIVSALK
+566 ISFEDIVSTLK

-647 DVLESLKGV
+647 DVLEALKGV
-656 LDTFLGWFGTD
+656 IDTFLGWFGTD
-667 LDTAWADI
+667 LDTVWSEI
-675 TATVE
+675 TSTVE
-680 SVWNGITDFFT
+680 SVWNGIVDFFA
-691 SVWEGIKN
+691 SVWNEI
-699 VFETVVNGISD
+699 
-710 FLTSAWESITS
+710 TSAAS
-721 SIQNVWDGIVN
+721 S
-732 TVSAVWET
+732 AWET
-740 IKNVVQVGIMFVG
+740 IKNVITVAIMLIG
-753 EIISAAIQIITIPWM
+753 EIISAAVQIISLPWR
-768 FIWENCKEYITA
+768 FIWENCKEYIIA
-780 AWEFIKNAVSTALES
+780 AWETIKNVISSAL
-795 ISNTISDIWNAIVG
+795 NTISSVISAGWNAI
-809 FISPILETLKNVFV
+809 
-823 TIWQA
+823 
-828 IETEVANS
+828 
-836 INRMVSII
+836 
-844 TTVWSAVS
+844 SAVVSPVIDTIINIVSS
-852 GTISAILSVIASIFS
+852 GWNLIS
-867 TVWNGITSVV
+867 SVV
-877 SSVLSTIQ
+877 SNVAHGIL
-885 SVVSSVLSA
+885 
-894 MRGVVSSV
+894 GVVSSV
-902 LNAILSTVKSIMN
+902 WN
-915 SIKSTMTSV
+915 SIS
-924 WNGIKSVVS
+924 GVVS
-933 SAINGIKSVIS
+933 RVMGTISSVMSSGWNAAKGVVTSAISGIRSVIS
-944 SGLHVA
+944 SGLHA
-950 GSVVSSVLS
+950 ARSVVSSVLS
-959 GIKSKFSSVWNGI
+959 GIKSKFSSIWEGC

-1027 AGMIMNRPTVFGYD
+1027 AGMIMNKPTVFGYD
-1041 AVSNKLMAG
+1041 AVSNSFMAG

-1079 DGAIQALLEAI
+1079 DGAVQTLLEAI

-1104 DVLTNGVELEFD
+1104 DVLTNGVELELD
-1116 NREIARLVKKYA
+1116 NREIARLVRKYA

>member
-72 EDAGKGGRES
+72 EDAGKGGQES

-157 TSQVSVQ
+157 TSQVSVR

-197 VEKLGGFIRT
+197 VEKLGSFIRT

-233 GLEADQADSIANKL
+233 GLEADQADNIANKL

-265 GIVIPTAAGMN
+265 GKVIPTAAGMN

-348 YSKETGTAFN
+348 YSKETGKAFN
-358 ELWSSQEAGKAAMAL
+358 ELWGSQEAGKAAMAL

-497 FGKLQTA
+497 FSKLQTA
-504 IAGINA
+504 ISGINA
-510 PVVTIVAVIA
+510 PVVAIVAVIA

-559 ERFAGLN
+559 ERFSGLN
-566 ISFADIVSALK
+566 ISFEDIVSTLK

-587 APVFEGAFAALA
+587 APVFEGAFAAVA

-647 DVLESLKGV
+647 DVLEALKGV
-656 LDTFLGWFGTD
+656 IDTFLGWFGTD
-667 LDTAWADI
+667 LDTVWSEI
-675 TATVE
+675 TSTVE
-680 SVWNGITDFFT
+680 SVWNGIVDFFA
-691 SVWEGIKN
+691 SVWNEI
-699 VFETVVNGISD
+699 
-710 FLTSAWESITS
+710 TSAAS
-721 SIQNVWDGIVN
+721 S
-732 TVSAVWET
+732 AWET
-740 IKNVVQVGIMFVG
+740 IKNVITVAIMLIG
-753 EIISAAIQIITIPWM
+753 EIISAAVQIISLPWR
-768 FIWENCKEYITA
+768 FIWENCKEYIIV
-780 AWEFIKNAVSTALES
+780 AWETIKNVISSAL
-795 ISNTISDIWNAIVG
+795 NTISSVISAGWNAI
-809 FISPILETLKNVFV
+809 
-823 TIWQA
+823 
-828 IETEVANS
+828 
-836 INRMVSII
+836 
-844 TTVWSAVS
+844 SAVVSPVIDTIINIVSS
-852 GTISAILSVIASIFS
+852 GWNLIS
-867 TVWNGITSVV
+867 SVV
-877 SSVLSTIQ
+877 SNVARGIL
-885 SVVSSVLSA
+885 
-894 MRGVVSSV
+894 GVVSSV
-902 LNAILSTVKSIMN
+902 WN
-915 SIKSTMTSV
+915 SIS
-924 WNGIKSVVS
+924 GVVS
-933 SAINGIKSVIS
+933 SVMGTISSVMSSGWNAAKGVVTSAISGIRSVIS
-944 SGLHVA
+944 SGLHSA
-950 GSVVSSVLS
+950 SSVVSSVLS
-959 GIKSKFSSVWNGI
+959 GIKSRFSNIWNGC

-1098 LYKLMI
+1098 LYTLLI
-1104 DVLTNGVELEFD
+1104 DALTNGVEVEFD

>member
-72 EDAGKGGRES
+72 EDAGKGGQES
-82 EKSGNKWAE
+82 EKSGNKWDE

-106 GKKIEKAGDAVGKV
+106 WKKIEKAGDAVGKV

-233 GLEADQADSIANKL
+233 GLEADQADNIANKL

-265 GIVIPTAAGMN
+265 GKVIPTAAGMN

-348 YSKETGTAFN
+348 YSKETGKAFN
-358 ELWSSQEAGKAAMAL
+358 ELWGSQEAGKAAMAL

-510 PVVTIVAVIA
+510 PVVAIVAVIA

-540 IAIWDQIRDKIS
+540 IAIWDQIRGKIS

-559 ERFAGLN
+559 ERFSGLN
-566 ISFADIVSALK
+566 ISFEDIVSTLK

-647 DVLESLKGV
+647 DVLEALKGV
-656 LDTFLGWFGTD
+656 IDTFLGWFGTD
-667 LDTAWADI
+667 LDTVWSEI
-675 TATVE
+675 TSTVE
-680 SVWNGITDFFT
+680 SVWNGIVDFFA
-691 SVWEGIKN
+691 SVW
-699 VFETVVNGISD
+699 NGI
-710 FLTSAWESITS
+710 TSAAS
-721 SIQNVWDGIVN
+721 S
-732 TVSAVWET
+732 AWET
-740 IKNVVQVGIMFVG
+740 IKNVITVAIMLIG
-753 EIISAAIQIITIPWM
+753 EIISAAVQIISLPWR
-768 FIWENCKEYITA
+768 FIWENCKEYIIA
-780 AWEFIKNAVSTALES
+780 AWETIKNVISSAL
-795 ISNTISDIWNAIVG
+795 NTISSVISAGWNAI
-809 FISPILETLKNVFV
+809 
-823 TIWQA
+823 
-828 IETEVANS
+828 
-836 INRMVSII
+836 
-844 TTVWSAVS
+844 SAVVTPVIDTIINIVSS
-852 GTISAILSVIASIFS
+852 GWNLIS
-867 TVWNGITSVV
+867 SVV
-877 SSVLSTIQ
+877 SNVAQGIL
-885 SVVSSVLSA
+885 
-894 MRGVVSSV
+894 GVVSSV
-902 LNAILSTVKSIMN
+902 WN
-915 SIKSTMTSV
+915 SIS
-924 WNGIKSVVS
+924 GVVS
-933 SAINGIKSVIS
+933 SVMGTISSVMSSGWNAAKGVVTSAISGIRSVIS
-944 SGLHVA
+944 SGLHSA
-950 GSVVSSVLS
+950 SSVVSSVLS
-959 GIKSKFSSVWNGI
+959 GIKSRFSNIWNGC

-1027 AGMIMNRPTVFGYD
+1027 AGMIMNKPTVFGYD
-1041 AVSNKLMAG
+1041 AVSNSFMAG

-1079 DGAIQALLEAI
+1079 DGAVQTLLEAI

-1104 DVLTNGVELEFD
+1104 DVLTNGVELELD
-1116 NREIARLVKKYA
+1116 NREIARLVRKYA